1 MGQQNAN
8 IVHEYFQHNLLP
20 DDVVEAIYIIIVD
33 REVLSLVSLRISEF
47 VKRRLS
53 EGCVAVDKLLSR
65 EQNEM
70 KRLQWTKEHEN
81 WTSENWEKE
90 QVTHPELQQEIRT
103 SMKIPVATSSRNKSD
118 MILFPAND
126 LSGAKGKV
134 RAGQFIAALNRE
146 KKQDENNSDDDKVI
160 EFLFPTKRDVKT
172 ETENLYSTDNAP
184 DNTAATVKSWF
195 EEHENYIKNYMKD
208 ISLNIIQDLYE
219 SIPRRIRAWLKTND
233 DFIRLQPTSKR
244 DSNSRRIRET
254 ERRGKRENKKIQA
267 TNSNRNY
274 TLKKRLDNLAKRIY
288 QWCAQCCGKK
298 KAKLTKV
305 HKSTS
310 DFFKHLKEKCEDH
323 KKKAKEKKKK
333 KKEKEKEDVPESF
346 LPAFLPYQKEELVK
360 DRAPDVGI
368 DFTKTC
374 CYLCAQNAMAIAAAI
389 SKVGKFH
396 VSIQASTKE
405 ILTFDKSCT
414 PNMQVRT
421 VQSSVKVRTRDT
433 GTVPYKEKGKRLRP
447 KLKLKKFNI
456 IPKLKFPVYPKV
468 RTVACETD
476 KSMRHNNIPQCR
488 ARRGADCVTNVNRT

>member
-1 MGQQNAN
+1 MSENRFAN
-8 IVHEYFQHNLLP
+8 INQYPKYNRRNNEKRNDFKNTQSLKNSSEY
-20 DDVVEAIYIIIVD
+20 
-33 REVLSLVSLRISEF
+33 
-47 VKRRLS
+47 
-53 EGCVAVDKLLSR
+53 
-65 EQNEM
+65 
-70 KRLQWTKEHEN
+70 
-81 WTSENWEKE
+81 
-90 QVTHPELQQEIRT
+90 
-103 SMKIPVATSSRNKSD
+103 
-118 MILFPAND
+118 
-126 LSGAKGKV
+126 
-134 RAGQFIAALNRE
+134 
-146 KKQDENNSDDDKVI
+146 NSI
-160 EFLFPTKRDVKT
+160 
-172 ETENLYSTDNAP
+172 
-184 DNTAATVKSWF
+184 
-195 EEHENYIKNYMKD
+195 
-208 ISLNIIQDLYE
+208 
-219 SIPRRIRAWLKTND
+219 
-233 DFIRLQPTSKR
+233 QPTSKR
-244 DSNSRRIRET
+244 DSNSQRIRET

-274 TLKKRLDNLAKRIY
+274 TLKKRLDNVAKRIY

-310 DFFKHLKEKCEDH
+310 DFFKHLKEKCKDRKKKKEKPTFREERSVSPVQHESEVGEILRRETPIFEREFEEEEDEIFDMTD

-333 KKEKEKEDVPESF
+333 KKKKEKEDVPESSF
-346 LPAFLPYQKEELVK
+346 PAFLSYQKEELVK

-414 PNMQVRT
+414 PTMQVRT
-421 VQSSVKVRTRDT
+421 VQSSVKVRTRDM
-433 GTVPYKEKGKRLRP
+433 GTLPYKEKGKRLRP

-488 ARRGADCVTNVNRT
+488 ARRGADCVTNVNTT